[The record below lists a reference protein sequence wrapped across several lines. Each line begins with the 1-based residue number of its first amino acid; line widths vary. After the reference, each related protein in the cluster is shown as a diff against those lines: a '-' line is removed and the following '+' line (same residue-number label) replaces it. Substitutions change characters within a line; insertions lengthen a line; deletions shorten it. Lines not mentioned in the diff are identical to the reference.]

1 MIKYGLRRFYYT
13 LAHHCPDCNEPRKA
27 VFRLHPF
34 PVPARYGKGDW
45 FYSDCSCIFSA
56 RRQER
61 NQFQAMISQDFVD
74 PLPVALRGHSFVN
87 FKVGEYNRDAYE
99 ACTSFAKNFARIK
112 DGKGLLLFGK
122 SGAGKTHL
130 ACAVVNV
137 LKEKY
142 SVAFTYVP
150 ALMEEIR
157 VRPNWLEKYLNVDL
171 LVLDDLGTQR
181 ESDWALEKLL
191 IIIDGRLNNYKPTIF
206 TTNYDLLDL
215 EHRVGMRQASMILGN
230 NHQVL
235 VGGPDWRT
243 IHLSS

>member
-1 MIKYGLRRFYYT
+1 MLRLKDCPRDLFEAITNIQSQIHRPKVSFRSWMIKYGLRRFYYT

-99 ACTSFAKNFARIK
+99 ACTSFAKI
-112 DGKGLLLFGK
+112 LLG
-122 SGAGKTHL
+122 S
-130 ACAVVNV
+130 
-137 LKEKY
+137 
-142 SVAFTYVP
+142 
-150 ALMEEIR
+150 
-157 VRPNWLEKYLNVDL
+157 
-171 LVLDDLGTQR
+171 
-181 ESDWALEKLL
+181 
-191 IIIDGRLNNYKPTIF
+191 
-206 TTNYDLLDL
+206 
-215 EHRVGMRQASMILGN
+215 
-230 NHQVL
+230 
-235 VGGPDWRT
+235 RT
-243 IHLSS
+243 